1 VIIPVGHRVLVRRY
15 KLEERDNVFRNA
27 TNAGIFLPEKD
38 KQQRDAGV
46 DQGEVI
52 EVGPD
57 AFKGFYLSSN
67 GTLEGFTPWCV
78 KGDVIYFAKYSG
90 KAITDDGVD
99 YVVINDEDV
108 ISIHKDA
115 A

>member
-1 VIIPVGHRVLVRRY
+1 MITPVGHRILVRRFE
-15 KLEERDNVFRNA
+15 LEERDEVFKNA
-27 TNAGIFLPEKD
+27 AKAGIVLSERD

-57 AFKGFYLSSN
+57 AFKAFYLNSN
-67 GTLEGFTPWCV
+67 GTLDGFTPWCA
-78 KGDVIYFAKYSG
+78 KGDIIYMAKYAG
-90 KAITDDGVD
+90 KAITEGGVD

-108 ISIHKDA
+108 ISIQKETA
-115 A
+115 